1 MPLVYFIALTLEIGP
16 KVPAN
21 QRTLVPFKS
30 EPAEPVV
37 DCLHGF
43 GCVAG
48 LIGILNPQDERA
60 TDVVREKPVEE
71 RGPRTAD
78 VQIASGRWSKANAD
92 GVHGGFK
99 LATDR
104 HG

>member
-16 KVPAN
+16 EISAN
-21 QRTLVPFKS
+21 QRTLVPFEP

-48 LIGILNPQDERA
+48 LIGILDPQDKRA
-60 TDVVREKPVEE
+60 PDVLREKPVEE

-78 VQIASGRWSKANAD
+78 VEEA
-92 GVHGGFK
+92 GG
-99 LATDR
+99 
-104 HG
+104 